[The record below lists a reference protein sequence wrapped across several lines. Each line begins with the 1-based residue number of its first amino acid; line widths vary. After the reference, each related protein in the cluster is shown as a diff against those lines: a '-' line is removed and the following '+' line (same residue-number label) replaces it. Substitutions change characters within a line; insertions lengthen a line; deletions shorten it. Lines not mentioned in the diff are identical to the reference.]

1 MTTTVSVLPL
11 LCGTG
16 LLVLLI
22 VLAGVV
28 QWRRPPADG
37 TSLFV
42 FATGFVV
49 LLAILA
55 LFTRGGA

>member
-42 FATGFVV
+42 FVTAVVV

-55 LFTRGGA
+55 LFTRGGV